1 MKVPRRFS
9 PSTRPSSQGLAGLNI
24 RVDPNAFGAQLVS
37 AGQALAAGLEQ
48 NARRRAV
55 ENNVGVNLQL
65 ATFQL
70 EQDEILNEYNRE
82 SDNFS
87 GIDTAYSEQ
96 FTERANAFLDQIR
109 DPEIRADAYNKLT
122 SMYLSNMRRAQELE
136 QQRNVRAIDFQLKTQ
151 YEQARNIVRTDPS
164 RLDEQTELI
173 VQSLG
178 ESASV
183 LDQQTIRERTRLYL
197 QDLTYDAVKGR
208 ADQNPEQVLLELQ
221 TGAMHDPA
229 AAALMYRESGGNPAA
244 FNSEGYAGL
253 YQFGAARVYDLG
265 VYTPASGEN
274 LKNNDWK
281 GTFNIPG
288 HPEVKTIQDFLHS
301 PLAQQE
307 VWKLHQQKMD
317 NEIIDN
323 NFDSYIGKYVDG
335 VLITRAGLHN
345 MLHLGGVGST
355 RKFLSGRGN
364 PKDSNG
370 TSMRDYAAMGAN
382 ATGRAGGLDMILRP
396 DQKENLIAY
405 AESEFHAQAARRN
418 EMDRL
423 QAQATAQQQQENYAQ
438 LQVQLAQGQLTP
450 PQMVDAL
457 ARGDISTEQYRTLRS
472 DYQTVTEQ
480 GNPEAAL
487 LMETLLL
494 RDRAGLQDI
503 FNVPGLSVQ
512 ERRRLVNTWD
522 TVQRQGGVLARADV
536 KQELDRIDMV
546 IGGVRGPFAQLD
558 LQASE
563 RLANAL
569 QEARDRIQA
578 NPDNAREIA
587 DDVIRKY
594 RSTPQELSSLQPPR
608 FFTGNVNDPPELLRQ
623 HVVRANEL
631 AREALEMERI
641 SEEEYEEFLLES
653 DAYLD
658 AIERTQR
665 MMEAGNNAGN

>member
-1 MKVPRRFS
+1 
-9 PSTRPSSQGLAGLNI
+9 
-24 RVDPNAFGAQLVS
+24 
-37 AGQALAAGLEQ
+37 
-48 NARRRAV
+48 
-55 ENNVGVNLQL
+55 
-65 ATFQL
+65 
-70 EQDEILNEYNRE
+70 
-82 SDNFS
+82 
-87 GIDTAYSEQ
+87 
-96 FTERANAFLDQIR
+96 
-109 DPEIRADAYNKLT
+109 
-122 SMYLSNMRRAQELE
+122 
-136 QQRNVRAIDFQLKTQ
+136 
-151 YEQARNIVRTDPS
+151 
-164 RLDEQTELI
+164 
-173 VQSLG
+173 
-178 ESASV
+178 
-183 LDQQTIRERTRLYL
+183 
-197 QDLTYDAVKGR
+197 
-208 ADQNPEQVLLELQ
+208 
-221 TGAMHDPA
+221 
-229 AAALMYRESGGNPAA
+229 
-244 FNSEGYAGL
+244 
-253 YQFGAARVYDLG
+253 
-265 VYTPASGEN
+265 
-274 LKNNDWK
+274 
-281 GTFNIPG
+281 
-288 HPEVKTIQDFLHS
+288 
-301 PLAQQE
+301 
-307 VWKLHQQKMD
+307 
-317 NEIIDN
+317 
-323 NFDSYIGKYVDG
+323 
-335 VLITRAGLHN
+335 
-345 MLHLGGVGST
+345 
-355 RKFLSGRGN
+355 
-364 PKDSNG
+364 
-370 TSMRDYAAMGAN
+370 
-382 ATGRAGGLDMILRP
+382 
-396 DQKENLIAY
+396 
-405 AESEFHAQAARRN
+405 
-418 EMDRL
+418 RL

-457 ARGDISTEQYRTLRS
+457 ARGDISAEQYRTLRS

-665 MMEAGNNAGN
+665 MMDNAGN